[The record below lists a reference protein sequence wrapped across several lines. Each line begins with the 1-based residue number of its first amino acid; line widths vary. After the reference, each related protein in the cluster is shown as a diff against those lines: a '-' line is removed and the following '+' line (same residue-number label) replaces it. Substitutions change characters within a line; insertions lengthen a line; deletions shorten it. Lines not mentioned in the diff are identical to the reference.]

1 MIVPQNFNKLEDNLG
16 LKFKNKG
23 LFQQVFVHRS
33 YLNEHPDCGLDH
45 NERLEFLGDAVLEL
59 AVTRYLYTNYS
70 NPEGELTAWRA
81 ALVNSKML
89 SEIAQ
94 HLGFNDY
101 LMLSKGETQ
110 DIGRARQFILANT
123 FEAMVGAIY
132 LDRGFE
138 KAEEFI
144 KMNLVKE
151 LPRILEEKLYCD
163 PKSRFQE
170 EAQERAGITPT
181 YEVLGESGPDHAKN
195 FIVGVFLGDQ
205 LVAKG
210 DGPSKQV
217 AQEKAA
223 KAGLKKKKWE

>member
-1 MIVPQNFNKLEDNLG
+1 MIVPQNFNKLEASLG
-16 LKFKNKG
+16 IQFKAKK
-23 LFQQVFVHRS
+23 LLQQAFVHRS

-59 AVTRYLYTNYS
+59 AVTRHLYTNYS
-70 NPEGELTAWRA
+70 NSEGELTAWRA

-123 FEAMVGAIY
+123 FEAMIGAIY

-138 KAEEFI
+138 KAEEFV
-144 KMNLVKE
+144 KKNLVKE
-151 LPRILEEKLYCD
+151 LPRILEKKLYYD

-205 LVAKG
+205 LIAKG

-223 KAGLKKKKWE
+223 EAGLKKKKWE